1 MQKFRQSS
9 IVFEKPGIFLKNWKL
24 WQAPITMEFHKFGW
38 NFVYVFYL
46 PMSIKEPSGIF
57 LFCLDLELLAKI
69 WKDLVSTHSQIPVPI
84 AQDLNKIK
92 KTEHPFA
99 EIGK

>member
-1 MQKFRQSS
+1 MSDPKSHANQ
-9 IVFEKPGIFLKNWKL
+9 VFCLKNWKL
-24 WQAPITMEFHKFGW
+24 WQAPITMEFNKFGW

-46 PMSIKEPSGIF
+46 PMSTKESSGIF
-57 LFCLDLELLAKI
+57 LFCLDLELLAKM
-69 WKDLVSTHSQIPVPI
+69 WKDLVPTHSQIPVSI
-84 AQDLNKIK
+84 TQDLNKIK